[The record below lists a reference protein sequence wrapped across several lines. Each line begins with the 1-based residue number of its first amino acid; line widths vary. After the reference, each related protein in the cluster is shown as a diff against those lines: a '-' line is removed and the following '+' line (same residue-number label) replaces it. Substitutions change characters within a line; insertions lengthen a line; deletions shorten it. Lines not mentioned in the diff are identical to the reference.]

1 MLYMPKRT
9 QNLFLRDILE
19 SIECIEEYTF
29 GIDLQIVWE
38 TIQKRTTE
46 LKTQIK
52 KILEEIEK

>member
-1 MLYMPKRT
+1 MPKRT